1 MDDSVPTEDKIEWAV
16 TQLRNHRSGGASE
29 MRAEHLNMWLATT
42 RKAKKDKETAEKE
55 EATTTERKGGTE
67 NGKISEVQEEIEMD
81 N

>member
-1 MDDSVPTEDKIEWAV
+1 
-16 TQLRNHRSGGASE
+16 

-67 NGKISEVQEEIEMD
+67 NGNISEVQEETEMD